1 MFILTEKPSVA
12 KDIAAALGGFSFS
25 KENGWY
31 QRSGKDC
38 IIAAHGHLLE
48 LCEPEDYNP
57 DLKKWT
63 KETLPIIP
71 VKMNYR
77 KIPDSNKTLE
87 KIRNAFRIF
96 GQEDFVL
103 ATDAEREGELIGA
116 IILNHVGFTEYETA
130 KRFWVSQALSPEVVK
145 TGLAAAKPMKEYQSY
160 KMAGYARQH
169 SDWLVGINITR
180 LLSCSTGTLCS
191 FGRVQSAVL
200 GAIYLREKSIKNFT
214 PEPYKEFQ
222 IKLEKDGKEFTA
234 LLSTESGTRFTVDS
248 SFLSSATTIIKPG
261 TTVSVKNV
269 SRQTKHL
276 QPPQLFNITGL
287 QKHCSSKFNLSP
299 DETLKIAQKLY
310 EEYKCLS
317 YPRTPSVVLGDDNT
331 DLFQKVYDTLSG
343 IYPALAIGCQIE
355 QITIKNKRIFNSA
368 KLTDHH
374 ALIPL
379 APLPNNATPTEK
391 NVYLAVTER
400 FFNTIKEPHTYE
412 VVQVILN
419 HDSYNFLASGKTVIN
434 TGWKTANAEDDK
446 EEQQLPLL
454 SQTQSLPI
462 IDTTILNKLTKAK
475 PHFTDSS
482 ILALME
488 NPKGEDTDD
497 TGKLTGLGTPAT
509 RAEILKKLLTHGYIT
524 YQNKNIMMT
533 DKGNFLIETI
543 IKIPSLA
550 NFISLKITTI
560 WEEKLASNPKQFLSE
575 TKSFLVENIPLMKI
589 ENTWK
594 DPTVCCPLCKT
605 GKILTGKKQYF
616 CSNYKTGCQF
626 KIWNEICGAKITP
639 TDVAALVSGK
649 ESKVKKMKNK
659 EGKEFNAKLKLNDSK
674 IEFVFSKSKSK
685 KKSSVTGKKQ
695 N

>member
-96 GQEDFVL
+96 GQEDVVI

-116 IILNHVGFTEYETA
+116 IILNHVGFTEYATA

-145 TGLAAAKPMKEYQSY
+145 NGLATAKPLEEYQSY

-234 LLSTESGTRFTVDS
+234 LLSTESGTRFAVDS
-248 SFLSSATTIIKPG
+248 SFLSSATTTIKPG

-400 FFNTIKEPHTYE
+400 FFNTIKEP
-412 VVQVILN
+412 L
-419 HDSYNFLASGKTVIN
+419 
-434 TGWKTANAEDDK
+434 
-446 EEQQLPLL
+446 
-454 SQTQSLPI
+454 
-462 IDTTILNKLTKAK
+462 
-475 PHFTDSS
+475 
-482 ILALME
+482 
-488 NPKGEDTDD
+488 
-497 TGKLTGLGTPAT
+497 
-509 RAEILKKLLTHGYIT
+509 LLTSAVMDYCCLIFQT
-524 YQNKNIMMT
+524 TDRNNVNAVFSFVSISSCSSKNHQ
-533 DKGNFLIETI
+533 KGRCFHFSCI
-543 IKIPSLA
+543 
-550 NFISLKITTI
+550 NFISECFEGFSAFFNQLI
-560 WEEKLASNPKQFLSE
+560 SSQF
-575 TKSFLVENIPLMKI
+575 
-589 ENTWK
+589 
-594 DPTVCCPLCKT
+594 D
-605 GKILTGKKQYF
+605 
-616 CSNYKTGCQF
+616 
-626 KIWNEICGAKITP
+626 
-639 TDVAALVSGK
+639 
-649 ESKVKKMKNK
+649 
-659 EGKEFNAKLKLNDSK
+659 FN
-674 IEFVFSKSKSK
+674 
-685 KKSSVTGKKQ
+685 
-695 N
+695 